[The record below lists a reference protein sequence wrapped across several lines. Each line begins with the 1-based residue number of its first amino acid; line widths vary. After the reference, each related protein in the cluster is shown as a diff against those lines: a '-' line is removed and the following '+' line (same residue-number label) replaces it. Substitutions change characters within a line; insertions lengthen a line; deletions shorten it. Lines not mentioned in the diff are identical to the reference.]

1 MDPYAPPAKRKKGL
15 ELHTGKFDADL
26 SNVANNPS
34 SCVKVKVRV
43 LSVPTSTFVFF
54 LCLRLNPPQ
63 NSPHGR
69 NYRRTAGI
77 V

>member
-1 MDPYAPPAKRKKGL
+1 MDPCAPPAKRKKGL
-15 ELHTGKFDADL
+15 ELRTAKFDADL

-34 SCVKVKVRV
+34 SCVKVKV